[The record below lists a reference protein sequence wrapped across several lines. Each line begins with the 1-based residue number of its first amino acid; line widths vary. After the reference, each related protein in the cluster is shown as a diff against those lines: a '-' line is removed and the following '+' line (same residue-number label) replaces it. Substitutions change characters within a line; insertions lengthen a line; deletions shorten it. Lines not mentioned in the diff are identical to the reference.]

1 MMQFDRLKIPW
12 FCHFL
17 STWTTVFAPKKKL
30 SILLSRKFMVPKK
43 LPCQQVNCSLSILRM
58 FLIPSGN
65 CSQKKCA
72 ILPDMWQKA
81 QPVDGRT
88 NWMEGNTVVTAMEY
102 LPYQLIQ
109 DFVTNGVHILSQIS
123 SSPTVLI
130 GEKIS
135 TFGGI
140 PPAQP
145 NSNPEGTTFQTRKGI
160 NPQYICEFEK
170 KMYPPNQTSKEN
182 YLMKNIHQKL
192 SSENNKKRV
201 SSCVQLFSTA
211 PANPNEGMA
220 TLVNTCDWANKEW
233 IWTVKRKETTRLKD
247 FENMYT
253 SHKILKCPWRMVVVY
268 IWRYQASWLT
278 QFA

>member
-1 MMQFDRLKIPW
+1 MMQFDRLKIPC

-30 SILLSRKFMVPKK
+30 LILLSRKFTVPKK

-72 ILPDMWQKA
+72 ILPDMWHKA

-88 NWMEGNTVVTAMEY
+88 IWMEGNTVVTAMEY

-123 SSPTVLI
+123 SFPTVLI

-145 NSNPEGTTFQTRKGI
+145 NSNPEGPTFQTRKGI

-170 KMYPPNQTSKEN
+170 KC
-182 YLMKNIHQKL
+182 IHQTKL
-192 SSENNKKRV
+192 LKKTIFKKTSTKNCQVKTTKKGFLAV
-201 SSCVQLFSTA
+201 SNCFPKHLLIQKKGW
-211 PANPNEGMA
+211 PP
-220 TLVNTCDWANKEW
+220 
-233 IWTVKRKETTRLKD
+233 
-247 FENMYT
+247 
-253 SHKILKCPWRMVVVY
+253 
-268 IWRYQASWLT
+268 
-278 QFA
+278 

>member
-30 SILLSRKFMVPKK
+30 SILLSRKLMVSKK

-81 QPVDGRT
+81 QAVDGRT
-88 NWMEGNTVVTAMEY
+88 IWMEGNVVVTAMEY

-123 SSPTVLI
+123 SFPTVLI
-130 GEKIS
+130 GEKMS

-145 NSNPEGTTFQTRKGI
+145 NSNPEGPTFQTRNGI
-160 NPQYICEFEK
+160 NPQYIREFQK
-170 KMYPPNQTSKEN
+170 NMYPPKQIFKKTCQNKTST
-182 YLMKNIHQKL
+182 KNRQVKTT
-192 SSENNKKRV
+192 KKRV
-201 SSCVQLFSTA
+201 SSCVQLFSKA
-211 PANPNEGMA
+211 PANPKEGMA
-220 TLVNTCDWANKEW
+220 TLVNTCEWANKEW

-247 FENMYT
+247 SENMYT
-253 SHKILKCPWRMVVVY
+253 SHKILTCPWRMVV
-268 IWRYQASWLT
+268 INIFLP
-278 QFA
+278 